1 MLSHEVRVR
10 MEEDVD
16 CRRNRN
22 PNSIRPERAERIGG
36 RSILQRTTSHNS
48 LGKGEEEGGG
58 HRLNRKRSQRI
69 IENRATTDRSPS
81 FLPQK
86 FPPTRSRYDSHGTK
100 RSSIRDRPRNR
111 PIAAREETR
120 WKGLRS
126 EPPPTVY
133 TLYTVET
140 SVGSFSF
147 ESAAV
152 AFDDRINWQ
161 IGATFGFDARY
172 DLQDVWP
179 VVSLLTRV

>member
-1 MLSHEVRVR
+1 MDDRSSREQPPITVW
-10 MEEDVD
+10 
-16 CRRNRN
+16 
-22 PNSIRPERAERIGG
+22 ERERK
-36 RSILQRTTSHNS
+36 R
-48 LGKGEEEGGG
+48 GG

-161 IGATFGFDARY
+161 IGTACNVRLATIYKTYGR
-172 DLQDVWP
+172 
-179 VVSLLTRV
+179 LLAS